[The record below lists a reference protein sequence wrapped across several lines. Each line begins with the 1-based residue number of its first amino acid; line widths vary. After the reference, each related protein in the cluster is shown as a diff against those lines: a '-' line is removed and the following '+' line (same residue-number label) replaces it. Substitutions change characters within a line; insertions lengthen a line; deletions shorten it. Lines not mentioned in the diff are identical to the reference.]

1 VPSYAWDFSPI
12 WRNADLL
19 LAGLANTIWLSA
31 ASIAVGL
38 AIGLGLA
45 ILRLSHSRLLSAP
58 AGALIEFY
66 RNTPPLVHFFWYY
79 YGLPILLGVSLSPFA
94 AALLALSV
102 QSGAFFAEVFRG
114 GIVSIERGQWEAGRA
129 LGMSRR
135 QLMRRIILPQAV
147 RRMVPP
153 LMERSFEVVKT
164 TALAATL
171 AYSELLYQAM
181 TLASRSYRPL
191 ETYSAVALIFFLLL
205 LTASLA
211 MRQVEAR
218 LRIGQP

>member
-45 ILRLSHSRLLSAP
+45 ILRLSHSRLVSAP

-191 ETYSAVALIFFLLL
+191 ETYSAVALISF
-205 LTASLA
+205 SCS
-211 MRQVEAR
+211 
-218 LRIGQP
+218 